1 MSASQIICKEQK
13 ERGRETIRNL
23 LIYGMIYLGSAL
35 MICNIRQ
42 YVRFARH
49 IRERGEWEQEQRIL
63 RLPILL
69 LVLFLCGYLAV
80 GFFGKPDLIV
90 SAILFG
96 GSIFVMVMQL
106 LIRRV
111 ADRIQ
116 KNEKLEARLSA
127 AEDASRAKTFFLS
140 NMSHDIRTPLNAILG
155 YTTLARK
162 EGRTQEEIGQ
172 YLNKIDIAG
181 HQLLAIVNDVLEM
194 SRIESGK
201 MELQPEPIDIE
212 DTVRAAGDLISGQM
226 EEKDIRFTVLCDVKD
241 RCVMCDGNQLDRI
254 LVNILGNACKFTP
267 KGGEV
272 QLSLLQTQGDEE
284 TGTYEIRI
292 KDNGIGMSPEFAEN
306 IFQPFERERTST
318 VSRTQGTGLGM
329 AITKKIVDMMNG
341 EIEVLTEQGRGS
353 EFIVTLNLPLI
364 TGYDPVSTDP
374 KPCACANRAK
384 SARLLLAEDNMIN
397 REIANELLTGM
408 GFQVENAEN
417 GECAVRMVM
426 ESTPGYYSAVLMDIQ
441 MPVMDGYEAARA
453 IRELPEAGLSKIPII
468 AMTANAFREDEEA
481 AREAGMQGHIAKPID
496 VEAMR
501 RTIMEVLDGKSEA

>member
-1 MSASQIICKEQK
+1 
-13 ERGRETIRNL
+13 
-23 LIYGMIYLGSAL
+23 MIYLGSAL

-106 LIRRV
+106 LIRRI

-140 NMSHDIRTPLNAILG
+140 KMSHDIRTPLIAILG

-162 EGRTQEEIGQ
+162 EGRTQEEIGK

-226 EEKDIRFTVLCDVKD
+226 EEKNIRFTVLCDVKD
-241 RCVMCDGNQLDRI
+241 RCVMCDGNHLDRI

-272 QLSLLQTQGDEE
+272 QLSLRETAADKA
-284 TGTYEIRI
+284 TGTYEIRVR
-292 KDNGIGMSPEFAEN
+292 DNGIGMSPEFAKN

-329 AITKKIVDMMNG
+329 AITKKIVDMMDG
-341 EIEVLTEQGRGS
+341 TIEVLTEQGKGS
-353 EFIVTLNLPLI
+353 EFIVTLNLPLL
-364 TGYDPVSTDP
+364 TGLDPVPADP
-374 KPCACANRAK
+374 KPCACAERAK
-384 SARLLLAEDNMIN
+384 STRLLLAEDNMIN
-397 REIANELLTGM
+397 REIANELLSGM

-417 GECAVRMVM
+417 GERAVRMVM
-426 ESTPGYYSAVLMDIQ
+426 ESAPGYYSAVLMDIQ

-453 IRELPEAGLSKIPII
+453 IRELPDERLSKIPII
-468 AMTANAFREDEEA
+468 AMTANVFKEDEEA
-481 AREAGMQGHIAKPID
+481 AREAGMQGHIAKPLD
-496 VEAMR
+496 VDAMR
-501 RTIMEVLDGKSEA
+501 RTIMEVLGSRSEA

>member
-106 LIRRV
+106 LIRRI

-162 EGRTQEEIGQ
+162 EGRAQEEIGQ

-181 HQLLAIVNDVLEM
+181 HQLLAIVNDVLEQA
-194 SRIESGK
+194 EA
-201 MELQPEPIDIE
+201 
-212 DTVRAAGDLISGQM
+212 DTLA
-226 EEKDIRFTVLCDVKD
+226 
-241 RCVMCDGNQLDRI
+241 
-254 LVNILGNACKFTP
+254 LV
-267 KGGEV
+267 
-272 QLSLLQTQGDEE
+272 
-284 TGTYEIRI
+284 
-292 KDNGIGMSPEFAEN
+292 
-306 IFQPFERERTST
+306 
-318 VSRTQGTGLGM
+318 
-329 AITKKIVDMMNG
+329 
-341 EIEVLTEQGRGS
+341 S
-353 EFIVTLNLPLI
+353 EFIKT
-364 TGYDPVSTDP
+364 TT
-374 KPCACANRAK
+374 K
-384 SARLLLAEDNMIN
+384 
-397 REIANELLTGM
+397 T
-408 GFQVENAEN
+408 
-417 GECAVRMVM
+417 
-426 ESTPGYYSAVLMDIQ
+426 T
-441 MPVMDGYEAARA
+441 
-453 IRELPEAGLSKIPII
+453 
-468 AMTANAFREDEEA
+468 
-481 AREAGMQGHIAKPID
+481 
-496 VEAMR
+496 
-501 RTIMEVLDGKSEA
+501 